1 MKSRSLY
8 IMTSTVLVAVF
19 LLACPVQAGDLIVR
33 VLDVGQ
39 GDAILITL
47 PSGRAVLIDGSEI
60 PYGRRVIVPTLKRL
74 GIKALDRVIL
84 THPHSDHLGG
94 LIPVLENITV
104 REVWDSSSYTTQTY
118 KKFRAL
124 IKEKNIPRTGVFV
137 GDRDNWGDGVK
148 VTVLNPRKKAPGEPN
163 ELILVE
169 DSPEMQDEELR
180 SAINN
185 ASIVIRL
192 TYGATSFLFTGDGE
206 HGAEKYILR
215 SGLVLESQVLKVGHH
230 GSITSTGDGFL
241 KAVSPAIAAISV
253 GKGNSYAHPAGS
265 TLKKLEKIGAETFRT
280 DRQGMIAFRSDGS
293 IVTVSSERM
302 TTLSL
307 LEQVTS
313 GDTVLFEKAAAQ
325 MGEGIAG
332 GDFKDV
338 DHFIKYCQ
346 ANHGAADIYR
356 NLLNQVQTALRL
368 AHLDNSPVGPVGED
382 NPYLER
388 IRQIENVL
396 NTGAR

>member
-1 MKSRSLY
+1 
-8 IMTSTVLVAVF
+8 
-19 LLACPVQAGDLIVR
+19 
-33 VLDVGQ
+33 
-39 GDAILITL
+39 
-47 PSGRAVLIDGSEI
+47 
-60 PYGRRVIVPTLKRL
+60 
-74 GIKALDRVIL
+74 
-84 THPHSDHLGG
+84 
-94 LIPVLENITV
+94 
-104 REVWDSSSYTTQTY
+104 
-118 KKFRAL
+118 
-124 IKEKNIPRTGVFV
+124 
-137 GDRDNWGDGVK
+137 
-148 VTVLNPRKKAPGEPN
+148 
-163 ELILVE
+163 
-169 DSPEMQDEELR
+169 
-180 SAINN
+180 
-185 ASIVIRL
+185 
-192 TYGATSFLFTGDGE
+192 
-206 HGAEKYILR
+206 
-215 SGLVLESQVLKVGHH
+215 
-230 GSITSTGDGFL
+230 
-241 KAVSPAIAAISV
+241 
-253 GKGNSYAHPAGS
+253 
-265 TLKKLEKIGAETFRT
+265 
-280 DRQGMIAFRSDGS
+280 MIAFRSDGS